1 MCTLSDFGEK
11 MFNLLSCC
19 YFLAKL
25 NGRNIPA
32 PVAEDVNKSDDMRQV
47 LKIYGKNNN
56 AIFRM
61 KKKVSVTKRQTHP
74 VVIIRKTREPC
85 LLLKTSE
92 TQALIQ
98 SPLRDVPEVISV
110 HELEEEWTGTVI
122 SLKSTSHFDIKWFV
136 PAFLKHRNLLTE
148 VLVLSLIIQ
157 FMGLITPLFFQ
168 VVMDKVLANHAL
180 STLDVLVFVLVIAG
194 GFEITMKA
202 LREYLLSHTTSRI
215 DIMLGMKVFRHVL
228 ALPLPWF
235 KNRNTGTIIS
245 RILELDTVREFL
257 TGSSMT
263 LFVDMCFTIIFFLVM
278 FTISPLLTA
287 ILLLFMPFYVLLAL
301 GGQRSLTERTEQ
313 QFRTG
318 ALNTAFLNET
328 VSGAETVKSLAMEP
342 VMSGRWET
350 QTADM
355 TEATYRL
362 QSFSTLMNQG
372 VMLLQRLS
380 TVIIIWCGAHQVM
393 NLHMTTGQL
402 IAFNMLAGQVQLPF
416 SRFTEFW
423 QKYIQTRVAVDKL
436 GDMLNQPTENVGDA
450 ADVKA
455 PVSLGDITLRDIT
468 FRYRP
473 DLPPVLNDLSLHIP
487 AGRHIGIVGPS
498 GSGKSTLARLI
509 QKLYIPDSGDIFFGQ
524 QPLSHFAPD
533 MLRSQ
538 MGVVLQENYLFS
550 LSVRQNIA
558 IRQPTAS
565 LDDVI
570 AAAKLSGAHDFILQL
585 PLGYDTVISEG
596 GKSLSGGQRQRIAIA
611 RALLSGPEVLI
622 FDEATSALDEESQS
636 VIQQNMKE
644 ICRNRTV
651 ITIAH
656 RLSTIRHCDTIIVM
670 ENGKVSQTGSH
681 EQLRE
686 QKGCYSRLWALQQSM
701 QSE

>member
-1 MCTLSDFGEK
+1 

-19 YFLAKL
+19 YLLAKL